1 MKLGNITKRGKSS
14 WRIKIE
20 LERDPVT
27 GKRRHYWET
36 VTGTREK
43 AKEKLVELRNKM
55 RVGERIEPSDLT
67 VETYLRSWLAAPA
80 GLTPKTAERYR
91 QLSEQQI
98 IPHLGAIA
106 LHKLGAGDVQD
117 WHVKLLASGG
127 KDGRAL
133 NARTVGH
140 AHRLLH
146 HALERALQAQRV
158 FRNVA
163 SIVKPPKVEEK
174 EIEILTA
181 PQIVEMLEKI
191 RDHDCYSLAVTAIG
205 TGLRRGELL
214 ALQWSSVDLERG
226 SLRVERSVEHTKG
239 NRLRFKPPKSKS
251 GRRSV
256 SLPPFVIEVLRVH
269 RKQQLEQRVALGLGK
284 PADDALVFCHFE
296 GSPILPDRLSWNWAR
311 LVRARGLPRVTF
323 HGLRHSHVSALIAG
337 GLDVFSVSR
346 RIGHSS
352 AGFTLKTYTHLF
364 SQKDA
369 AADAAIEA
377 ALRPAPAGKEAS

>member
-1 MKLGNITKRGKSS
+1 MKLGNITKRGNAS

-20 LERDPVT
+20 LERDAIT
-27 GKRRHYWET
+27 GKRRMYWET
-36 VTGTREK
+36 VTGTRDK
-43 AKEKLVELRNKM
+43 AKARLVELRNRM
-55 RVGERIEPSDLT
+55 RIGERIEPSDLT
-67 VETYLRSWLAAPA
+67 LETYLRAWLSAPA
-80 GLTPKTAERYR
+80 GITPKTAERYR

-98 IPHLGAIA
+98 IPHLGTLE
-106 LHKLGAGDVQD
+106 LHKLTAGDVQD

-127 KDGRAL
+127 KGGRPL
-133 NARTVGH
+133 SSRTVGH

-163 SIVKPPKVEEK
+163 SIVRPPKVEEK
-174 EIEILTA
+174 EIGILTA
-181 PQIVEMLEKI
+181 TQIVETLEGI
-191 RDHDCYSLAVTAIG
+191 RDHAYYPLAVMAIG

-226 SLRVERSVEHTKG
+226 SLRVERSVEEVGDK
-239 NRLRFKPPKSKS
+239 LRFKPPKSKS
-251 GRRSV
+251 GRRAV
-256 SLPPFVIEVLRVH
+256 SLPPFVLEVLRDH
-269 RKQQLEQRVALGLGK
+269 RRQQLEQRLALGLGK
-284 PADDALVFCHFE
+284 PAEDALVFSHFD
-296 GSPILPDRLSWNWAR
+296 GSPILPDRFSWNWAR
-311 LVRARGLPRVTF
+311 LVRARGLPGVTF
-323 HGLRHSHVSALIAG
+323 HGLRHSHVSALIAAG
-337 GLDVFSVSR
+337 VDVFSVSR

-377 ALRPAPAGKEAS
+377 ALRPSPVGKEAS

>member
-1 MKLGNITKRGKSS
+1 MKLGNITKRGTAS

-36 VTGTREK
+36 INGTRDK
-43 AKEKLVELRNKM
+43 AKAKLVELHNRM

-67 VETYLRSWLAAPA
+67 VGAYLRAWLAAPA

-98 IPHLGAIA
+98 IPHLGSIA
-106 LHKLGAGDVQD
+106 LEKLAAGDVQD

-127 KDGRAL
+127 KGGRPL
-133 NARTVGH
+133 SARTVGH

-163 SIVKPPKVEEK
+163 GIVRPPKVEEK
-174 EIEILTA
+174 EIGILTA
-181 PQIVEMLEKI
+181 PQIVETLERI
-191 RDHDCYSLAVTAIG
+191 RDHAYYPIAVAAIG

-226 SLRVERSVEHTKG
+226 TLRVERSVEEVGDK
-239 NRLRFKPPKSKS
+239 LRFKPPKSKS
-251 GRRSV
+251 GRAV
-256 SLPPFVIEVLRVH
+256 SLPPFVLEVLRAH
-269 RKQQLEQRVALGLGK
+269 RKQQLEQRLALGLGK
-284 PADDALVFCHFE
+284 PADDALVFCRFD
-296 GSPILPDRLSWNWAR
+296 GRPIVPDRLSWNWAR

-323 HGLRHSHVSALIAG
+323 HGLRHSHVSALIAA

-352 AGFTLKTYTHLF
+352 AGFALKTYTHLF

-377 ALRPAPAGKEAS
+377 ALRPAAADQEAS